1 MERQKSKYPFILFT
15 VFLLL
20 FTVELKAQENPPI
33 PVSVEVRNAQ
43 GLNFG
48 AFIVGNAGGNV
59 IITPNG
65 DRSSDTDVHL
75 LSLGN
80 SPHYAIFDVYANP
93 GTLLQVQPVSNIVL
107 SGPSGSN
114 VTLSI
119 DPYLDISTGQTFITT
134 TNPHEVFVGGKLHI
148 PNAAA
153 GPAGSY
159 NGTFTLT
166 FIHE

>member
-1 MERQKSKYPFILFT
+1 MKIKAPHYFTFLTLSILSFSG
-15 VFLLL
+15 L
-20 FTVELKAQENPPI
+20 FAQENPPI

-48 AFIVGNAGGNV
+48 AFTVGNAGGNV
-59 IITPNG
+59 IISPNG
-65 DRSSDTDVHL
+65 DRTGDTDVYL
-75 LSLGN
+75 LNLGA
-80 SPHYAIFDVYANP
+80 SYHYAIFDVYANP
-93 GTLLQVQPVSNIVL
+93 GTLLQIQPVTNISL
-107 SGPSGSN
+107 SGPAGSN

-119 DPYLDISTGQTFITT
+119 DPFLDISTGQTFITT

-148 PNAAA
+148 PTGAA
-153 GPAGSY
+153 GPAGTY

>member
-1 MERQKSKYPFILFT
+1 MMKKNFFVLI
-15 VFLLL
+15 FLSLL
-20 FTVELKAQENPPI
+20 TTSFLEVAAQEKPPI
-33 PVSVEVRNAQ
+33 PVTVEVRNAQ

-48 AFIVGNAGGNV
+48 SFTVGNAGGNV
-59 IITPNG
+59 IVSPTG
-65 DRSSDTDVHL
+65 DRSGDADVYL
-75 LSLGN
+75 LNLG
-80 SPHYAIFDVYANP
+80 SPHHYAIFDVYANP
-93 GTLLQVQPVSNIVL
+93 GTLLQIQPVNNILL

-148 PNAAA
+148 PTGSA

-159 NGTFTLT
+159 SGVFTLT